1 MTQLSVLYNNINLTN
16 CINNNNLV
24 LIILEYMY
32 DGKKNLDDSN
42 EDKYVF
48 KGKRIGLSDTILNYK
63 VINFSLVTSE
73 PSRIIDLIKMNVNN
87 MLKSDYLFTG
97 VVNSSKEKSKE
108 YKLIFKKVNSL
119 TIVDP

>member
-1 MTQLSVLYNNINLTN
+1 
-16 CINNNNLV
+16 
-24 LIILEYMY
+24 MY